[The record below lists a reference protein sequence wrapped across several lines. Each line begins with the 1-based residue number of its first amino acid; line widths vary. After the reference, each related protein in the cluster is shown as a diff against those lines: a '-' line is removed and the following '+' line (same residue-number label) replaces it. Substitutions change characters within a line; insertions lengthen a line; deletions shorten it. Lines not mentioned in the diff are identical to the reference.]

1 MQTKLL
7 IASLAALTDLGRAA
21 DNLTSD
27 DGVTRE
33 VRREDTLDFIRH
45 MVNCDVQIDMIDFT
59 YA

>member
-33 VRREDTLDFIRH
+33 VHR
-45 MVNCDVQIDMIDFT
+45 
-59 YA
+59 